1 VTLSIEAQGTVLVAR
16 NNRRLT
22 QLKPSSAK
30 RGSIHTF
37 TKASRRRLI
46 ELMARLSVRA
56 TRVSFLTLTFSGTPT
71 AHEATRAFKAFQ
83 MRMRRK
89 FPHVSALWRKE
100 PQQRGAWHYHLLVF
114 NMPYW
119 SQKQI
124 QYAWEC
130 CTREE
135 TSIVHI
141 KLLRGG
147 KRQAMYYVAKY
158 LAKPDVRGSVF
169 PSLDNAA
176 YSHVSLELSED
187 ETGRFWG
194 WVNYK
199 GLPFDVR
206 RSILV
211 DDDDLI
217 ESLWREM
224 ARLTNGRA
232 GQQLSA
238 ARLYGTCCYDIAERL
253 VKSAKL
259 LLYDITHEDGTKIH
273 WSETAQFGGMPLTAL
288 F

>member
-1 VTLSIEAQGTVLVAR
+1 MAR

-22 QLKPSSAK
+22 PLKSPSAK
-30 RGSIHTF
+30 RGTIRVF
-37 TKASRRRLI
+37 TNASRRRLI

-56 TRVSFLTLTFSGTPT
+56 TRVTFLTLTFSGTPT
-71 AHEATRAFKAFQ
+71 AQEATRAFKAFQ

-89 FPHVSALWRKE
+89 FPRLSALWRKE

-135 TSIVHI
+135 KSIVHV

-158 LAKPDVRGSVF
+158 LAKTDKNSPNL

-176 YSHVSLELSED
+176 YSHDDLALSEE

-194 WVNYK
+194 WINYA
-199 GLPFDVR
+199 GLPFDIR

-224 ARLTNGRA
+224 ARMTDGRA

-238 ARLYGTCCYDIAERL
+238 ARLYGACCYDLAEKLAR
-253 VKSAKL
+253 SAKL
-259 LLYDITHEDGTKIH
+259 LLYDITHPQGEKLH
-273 WSETAQFGGMPLTAL
+273 WSEIANFGGLPQAAL